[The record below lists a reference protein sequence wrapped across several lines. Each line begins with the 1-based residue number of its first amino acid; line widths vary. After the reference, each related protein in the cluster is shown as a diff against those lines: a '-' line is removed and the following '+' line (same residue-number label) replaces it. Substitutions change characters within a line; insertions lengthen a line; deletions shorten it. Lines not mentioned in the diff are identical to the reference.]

1 MKSKEGAINLDFM
14 GGLTKF
20 GPKNG
25 EVRQFQVKTFGNTND
40 SEIDGIARE
49 FSKWATHG
57 LVTKLQNFENLIPG
71 DDGYWTIKLDMRDY
85 GIFFDVDFGH
95 DIHTGEPGIVFK
107 ALLTTIE
114 FKRVGNDRV
123 GTFTFVKNGDDFD
136 DKICRCFLNKKEE
149 TVSGKKPKAFKII
162 LKECES
168 FTIGN
173 APVES
178 DEGDN
183 DDIFEDNGPE
193 PVVYSAPEDSD

>member
-1 MKSKEGAINLDFM
+1 MKSQSGALKLDFM
-14 GGLTKF
+14 GVLTKF
-20 GPKNG
+20 VTKNG
-25 EVRQFQVKTFGNTND
+25 SVRQFQVKTFGNTND

-49 FSKWATHG
+49 FSKWATYG

-71 DDGYWTIKLDMRDY
+71 GDGYWTIKLDMSDY
-85 GIFFDVDFGH
+85 GIYLDVDFGH
-95 DIHTGEPGIVFK
+95 DIYKDEPGIVFK
-107 ALLTTIE
+107 ALLTAIE
-114 FKRVGNDRV
+114 FKRVGDDRV
-123 GTFTFVKNGDDFD
+123 ATFTFLKNGDDFD
-136 DKICRCFLNKKEE
+136 NKFCYCFLDKKEE
-149 TVSGKKPKAFKII
+149 TPTGKKPKPFKIV

-173 APVES
+173 APVKS